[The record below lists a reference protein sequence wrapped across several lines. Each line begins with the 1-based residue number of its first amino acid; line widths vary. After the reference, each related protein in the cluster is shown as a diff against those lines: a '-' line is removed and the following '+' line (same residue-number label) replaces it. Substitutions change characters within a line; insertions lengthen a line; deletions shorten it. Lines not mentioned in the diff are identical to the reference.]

1 MATRSGAL
9 LRARNQPF
17 YTSVREL
24 MRHHQRLINENP
36 AVTQQVAIIANS
48 GSLIQT
54 TVRFPITS
62 NVIRVNLQRVF
73 TELLTQLEQGHHFE
87 VIITFNAILYSPSQ
101 GTYSLFYG
109 HDFRQTNQGGRA
121 VELAFYDNSTIVRT
135 PFDVNRI
142 PIDIDYDRLLH
153 LHRNAFESSNVY
165 IHSFVNIVYLIY
177 KYVPAAARQ
186 RRPPQPH

>member
-9 LRARNQPF
+9 LRARNEPF

-24 MRHHQRLINENP
+24 MRHHQRLVTENP
-36 AVTQQVAIIANS
+36 AITQQIAVIANA
-48 GSLIQT
+48 GNLIQT

-62 NVIRVNLQRVF
+62 NVIRVNLQQVF
-73 TELLTQLEQGHHFE
+73 TELLTQLEPGHHFE

-109 HDFRQTNQGGRA
+109 HDFRQRNQGGRA
-121 VELAFYDNSTIVRT
+121 AELSFYNDSTIVKN

-142 PIDIDYDRLLH
+142 PTEIDYDRLLY
-153 LHRNAFESSNVY
+153 LHRDAFESSNVY

-177 KYVPAAARQ
+177 KYVPAVQ
-186 RRPPQPH
+186 RRVRAS

>member
-1 MATRSGAL
+1 MATRSGAR
-9 LRARNQPF
+9 LRARNQPY

-24 MRHHQRLINENP
+24 MRHHERLVNENP
-36 AVTQQVAIIANS
+36 AITQQMAIIANA
-48 GSLIQT
+48 GNLIQT

-62 NVIRVNLQRVF
+62 TVIRANLQQVF
-73 TELLTQLEQGHHFE
+73 TELFTQIGPNEHFE
-87 VIITFNAILYSPSQ
+87 VIVTFNAILYSPTQ

-109 HDFRQTNQGGRA
+109 HDFRQENQGGRA
-121 VELAFYDNSTIVRT
+121 RELAFYEDSTIVRT

-165 IHSFVNIVYLIY
+165 VHSFTNIVYLIY
-177 KYVPAAARQ
+177 KYVPTVQ
-186 RRPPQPH
+186 RRRV

>member
-73 TELLTQLEQGHHFE
+73 TELLTQLEPGHHFE
-87 VIITFNAILYSPSQ
+87 VIITFNAILYAPSQ

-142 PIDIDYDRLLH
+142 PIDIDYDRLLY

-177 KYVPAAARQ
+177 KYVPAAAR
-186 RRPPQPH
+186 RRRSPPH